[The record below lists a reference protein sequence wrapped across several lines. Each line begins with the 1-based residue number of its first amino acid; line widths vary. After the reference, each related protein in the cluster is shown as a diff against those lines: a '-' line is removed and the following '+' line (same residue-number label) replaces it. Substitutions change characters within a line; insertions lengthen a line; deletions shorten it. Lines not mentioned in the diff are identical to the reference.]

1 MKNVLVITDAVKQ
14 MVSVGNLKFTT
25 KTYMT
30 ESVIGIVAVLQN
42 VDLPKRPTLQI
53 ATFKKIFFLQEKKGE
68 EIVVFRKL
76 GVRTK

>member
-1 MKNVLVITDAVKQ
+1 
-14 MVSVGNLKFTT
+14 
-25 KTYMT
+25 MT
-30 ESVIGIVAVLQN
+30 ESVIGIFAVLQN